1 MGQNDTHAWSRAI
14 ANLEERSEV
23 VKSTLDSIQGHV
35 VDVRHQQ
42 KGVAEVESKISVSI
56 EDLRKE
62 TVERRTETSQ
72 LAGRIRENADM
83 MERAEQK
90 WIKAEST
97 LQQELVN
104 TKAGVK
110 KEVRER
116 ELMEARLGV
125 MIRDEAFR
133 REEAIEKESRAR
145 KETEERNVESLQAT
159 LRDER
164 RLREKELLRLED
176 RSLGGGKAGLAAI
189 TDRGQAGSSPDHFR
203 GMKQSVLDLQDRL
216 TAAELRQKS
225 AEERTVSMLDAIMS
239 GLTGPARH

>member
-1 MGQNDTHAWSRAI
+1 MGNDI
-14 ANLEERSEV
+14 

-35 VDVRHQQ
+35 VDVRQRQ
-42 KGVAEVESKISVSI
+42 RGVTEVESKISVSI

-62 TVERRTETSQ
+62 TLERRTETSQ
-72 LAGRIRENADM
+72 LAEKLRENKDM
-83 MERAEQK
+83 IERAEQK
-90 WIKAEST
+90 WMKADNT
-97 LQQELVN
+97 LQQDIVD
-104 TKAGVK
+104 TKASFK

-164 RLREKELLRLED
+164 RLREKEMLRLED

-189 TDRGQAGSSPDHFR
+189 TDRGQAAGSPENLR
-203 GMKQSVLDLQDRL
+203 GLKQSVFDLQDRL

-239 GLTGPARH
+239 GLTGPERH